1 MKELTTGDSGRRM
14 SIVAGVAG
22 IRSMAPGTAGAP
34 DAPELGHGKE
44 DDDEGGSFV
53 LKKLLSS
60 RTVLLAGGVD
70 TRSARRVINQL
81 LLLEADDG
89 EKPITILMNSPGGSV
104 SDGFAI
110 YDTMRFVRP
119 RVRIVCMGLCA
130 SIATV
135 LLVAPKRPED
145 RLTLPNTRFMIHQP
159 LIPMSVFGP
168 ASDLEITANEII
180 KTREKV
186 NRILADATGQ
196 PFARV
201 EKDTQRDYWMT
212 AVEAKEYGLVHGI
225 VNDRA
230 ELEAL
235 G

>member
-1 MKELTTGDSGRRM
+1 MRDVTLGELSG
-14 SIVAGVAG
+14 
-22 IRSMAPGTAGAP
+22 
-34 DAPELGHGKE
+34 GKE
-44 DDDEGGSFV
+44 DDDEGGSFI
-53 LKKLLSS
+53 LKKLLKS
-60 RTVLLAGGVD
+60 RTVLLTGGVD
-70 TRSARRVINQL
+70 TRSAKRIINNL
-81 LLLEADDG
+81 LLLEADNP
-89 EKPITILMNSPGGSV
+89 EPPITILMNSPGGSV

-110 YDTMRFVRP
+110 FDTIRFVKP

-135 LLVAPKRPED
+135 LLVAPPNRED

-168 ASDLEITANEII
+168 ASDLEITANEIL

-186 NRILADATGQ
+186 NRILAEGCQQ
-196 PFARV
+196 PFERI

-212 AVEAKEYGLVHGI
+212 AAEAKEYGLVHGI
-225 VNDRA
+225 VQDRA
-230 ELEAL
+230 ELDAL